1 MARDKRSKAA
11 NVAVDLLGEAFG
23 TKTRIIRKRAKSL
36 DKPNGPLLIGGVPY
50 VPQRQIAYTPY
61 TTPLPQQA
69 FSSQNLVPYP
79 SQPSFILPNPSQQDL
94 NQLQQMQA
102 HFSKMY
108 GPEAPN
114 NTANTKVEVTKTTIT
129 ITKHICAGC
138 GRIRSKKYHH
148 DHPLKE
154 GEKPEPDFCR
164 KCQKDSSSTDSGGES
179 RERMKTGKKGKN
191 AKHKRHHSVRS
202 EHVESWMAA
211 DLEYRRAAR
220 IPVTKRI
227 LMLQRQRPIRSQS
240 TTQRLVLGIF

>member
-36 DKPNGPLLIGGVPY
+36 DKPNGSLLIGGVPY

-69 FSSQNLVPYP
+69 FSSPNLVPYP

-211 DLEYRRAAR
+211 DLEYRRAAS

-240 TTQRLVLGIF
+240 ATQRLVL